1 MKLTKTM
8 RTEVLTKVLKE
19 VFEPKFNDLQKRLV
33 VYGCQWLLENHP
45 VFVELLARKDSR
57 EYLHT
62 KHFYW
67 LQIDDTRAFYP
78 EYGIGYYGDD
88 IKINEVTIPYHANS
102 SLTVEDAELI
112 KIYNTLHEQYR
123 EAYTELHSVLY
134 SHSSR
139 EKLLADFPEYSKYLP
154 VPPVTLMP
162 AVIPSEARAKLSALG
177 IPADVS
183 LREVGV
189 E

>member
-19 VFEPKFNDLQKRLV
+19 AFEPKFNDLQKRLV
-33 VYGCQWLLENHP
+33 QYARLWVQEHHP
-45 VFVELLARKDSR
+45 IFVELLARKDSR

-67 LQIDDTRAFYP
+67 LQIDDARASYP

-88 IKINEVTIPYHANS
+88 IKINEVTIPYHAKG

-134 SHSSR
+134 SYSSR

-154 VPPVTLMP
+154 VPTVTALP

-177 IPADVS
+177 IPADAS
-183 LREVGV
+183 LREVGIK
-189 E
+189 

>member
-33 VYGCQWLLENHP
+33 EYGRLWVQENNP

-102 SLTVEDAELI
+102 SLAI
-112 KIYNTLHEQYR
+112 KDPDIIKTYNTLHEQYR

-154 VPPVTLMP
+154 VPPVTPMP

-183 LREVGV
+183 VL
-189 E
+189 

>member
-19 VFEPKFNDLQKRLV
+19 VFEPKFNDLKKRLV
-33 VYGCQWLLENHP
+33 EYARQWLQENHP

-62 KHFYW
+62 KHFYR
-67 LQIDDTRAFYP
+67 LLIDDAGIFYP
-78 EYGIGYYGDD
+78 EYGIGYYGDN
-88 IKINEVTIPYHANS
+88 ININEVTVPYHVNS
-102 SLTVEDAELI
+102 SLTIEDPDII
-112 KIYNTLHEQYR
+112 KTYNDLHEQYR
-123 EAYTELHSVLY
+123 QACTELHSVLY
-134 SHSSR
+134 SYSSR

-154 VPPVTLMP
+154 VPTVAALP

-177 IPADVS
+177 IPADASV
-183 LREVGV
+183 L
-189 E
+189 